1 MTDKEKKE
9 PAPEKLLFQCG
20 TAVITHSITQARILI
35 QCGLESGNAEFHSKK
50 EAIIPFL
57 AKDGYVRHGVFTGF
71 MRDARL
77 FPSTMDTFTCGMFAK
92 VAETATS
99 SVTQTWIEG
108 QGPADSLSEGLVQ
121 IAGKAPDGSYQAVL
135 HKSTKEFFVK
145 GCGLVISRP
154 LYVLAV
160 RQIASIFSDNCD
172 STLIA
177 PLKDI
182 ILDGDLFAGLAPK
195 LVYEAAVIY
204 CGNSL
209 VYLWDN
215 YVKSD
220 ESDDNVQK
228 LVPSLISMAVSQL
241 FYPIHLVSTVQCI
254 QGQRIVRHGHELP
267 KVFPGLGWVDIL
279 RQLRHIKQDKRGN
292 SILFNRSVASEFPP
306 IRETAV

>member
-35 QCGLESGNAEFHSKK
+35 QCGLESGRAEFHSKS
-50 EAIIPFL
+50 EALIPAL
-57 AKDGYVRHGVFTGF
+57 ASDGFVRHGVLTGF

-77 FPSTMDTFTCGMFAK
+77 FPSSMDTFTCGMFAK

-99 SVTQTWIEG
+99 SVTQTWVEG
-108 QGPADSLSEGLVQ
+108 APADSLSEGLIQ

-145 GCGLVISRP
+145 GCGLIVSRP

-172 STLIA
+172 TTLIT

-182 ILDGDLFAGLAPK
+182 IVQGDLFAGLAPK
-195 LVYEAAVIY
+195 LIYEAAVIY

-209 VYLWDN
+209 VYLFDN
-215 YVKSD
+215 YVKSE
-220 ESDDNVQK
+220 ESDDTVQK
-228 LVPSLISMAVSQL
+228 IVPSLLGMAVSQL

-254 QGQRIVRHGHELP
+254 QGQRIVRNGHELP
-267 KVFPGLGWVDIL
+267 RLFAGLGWLDIL
-279 RQLRHIKQDKRGN
+279 RQLRQDKQDKRGN
-292 SILFNRSVASEFPP
+292 SIFFNRKVASEFPP